1 MNIQQMRIVQAIAD
15 HGSFREAAKRLYL
28 SQPSLSQAVKELETE
43 LEVQL
48 FERTNQGARLTA
60 EGSEFLD
67 HAQPILSQVA
77 QLQTRFSSKQ
87 AASQTFAIASQH
99 YDFTAGIFSE
109 LLQEFPDCRQFRLL
123 ETTTLKVITDVQQY
137 RSEFGVLYLNE
148 QNQAGLER
156 LLQGAQL
163 SFEALGRFR
172 PHVFLRGAHPLTE
185 KTRLSLKDLAPYPQ
199 VRFLQ
204 EDERYSFFSEDLID
218 FAQSPQ
224 VVHVSD
230 RGTMVQLLQQTDLY
244 GTGSGIVAQ
253 PERQG
258 LAFLPLIDASE
269 GEIILIKKNARPL
282 SMIGERFLT
291 KLRQHLAAFPTDI

>member
-1 MNIQQMRIVQAIAD
+1 M
-15 HGSFREAAKRLYL
+15 
-28 SQPSLSQAVKELETE
+28 
-43 LEVQL
+43 
-48 FERTNQGARLTA
+48 
-60 EGSEFLD
+60 
-67 HAQPILSQVA
+67 SQVA

-109 LLQEFPDCRQFRLL
+109 LLQEFPKCRQFRLL

-172 PHVFLRGAHPLTE
+172 PHVFLRATHPLTE

-269 GEIILIKKNARPL
+269 GEIILIKKNDRPL
-282 SMIGERFLT
+282 SVIGERFLT
-291 KLRQHLAAFPTDI
+291 KLRKHLAAFPTDI

>member
-1 MNIQQMRIVQAIAD
+1 M
-15 HGSFREAAKRLYL
+15 
-28 SQPSLSQAVKELETE
+28 
-43 LEVQL
+43 
-48 FERTNQGARLTA
+48 
-60 EGSEFLD
+60 
-67 HAQPILSQVA
+67 
-77 QLQTRFSSKQ
+77 
-87 AASQTFAIASQH
+87 
-99 YDFTAGIFSE
+99 
-109 LLQEFPDCRQFRLL
+109 
-123 ETTTLKVITDVQQY
+123 QQY

-172 PHVFLRGAHPLTE
+172 PHVFLRATHPLTE
-185 KTRLSLKDLAPYPQ
+185 KKQLSLKDLAPYPQ

-269 GEIILIKKNARPL
+269 GEIILIKKNDRPL
-282 SMIGERFLT
+282 SVIGERFLT
-291 KLRQHLAAFPTDI
+291 KLRQHLASFPTDI